1 MEKRIPKGSQ
11 RLRWE
16 PESGPVTG
24 FNQVFRVTRKVL
36 LRVASAWG
44 RLSLDTNIAIFLRYL
59 EVFEKFRK
67 KSDI

>member
-24 FNQVFRVTRKVL
+24 FNQVFRVTRKAL

-44 RLSLDTNIAIFLRYL
+44 RLSLDTNIAIF
-59 EVFEKFRK
+59 FEIFR
-67 KSDI
+67 SF